1 MKPSPWQAMLFAS
14 LALLAL
20 PAQAISGCSVGT
32 GSQIAFGPVVALAS
46 TGDVDSNSG
55 GSLLVRCGADVALPP
70 SLYSASTR
78 EMAGVGGTLPFR
90 LSLSSPGGPDVPVS
104 TPGAPLSVAS
114 DDADHVV
121 TLHARLRAAD
131 FAALPS
137 GAYAATVTLT
147 IEY

>member
-1 MKPSPWQAMLFAS
+1 MKASPRQAVVFVL
-14 LALLAL
+14 LAALAL
-20 PAQAISGCSVGT
+20 PAQAITGCSVGT
-32 GSQIAFGPVVALAS
+32 GSQVAFGPVIALAS

-55 GSLLVRCGADVALPP
+55 GSLLVRCGTVVALPP
-70 SLYSASTR
+70 SLYSGSTR
-78 EMAGVGGTLPFR
+78 ELSGVGGALPFR
-90 LSLSSPGGPDVPVS
+90 LSLSSPGGPDLPAS

-114 DDADHVV
+114 DDVDHVV

-137 GAYAATVTLT
+137 GVYTTSVTLT